1 MKKETKLGLFLLIAI
16 IVFAFSILAIKDIR
30 LEGGYKIHVYF
41 NDVGGLLEKAWVR
54 VNGVKVGKVEDI
66 ALEGRKAK
74 VTVWIKSKVKLHR
87 DTQAT
92 IASSGLLGV
101 KYLELSLGGEGEPLL
116 KDGDTVAGIDPISL
130 DKMLSNTVD
139 GINGFSNAIKGLLGD
154 KGLIKNLD
162 ELLANLNELSG
173 KLNRQLT
180 EKRTEDFVKDV
191 TSAAKDLKKITS
203 DISEITGSEK
213 ENIKV
218 AIENIKSIT
227 ERLDKIVKDVET
239 GEGSVG
245 KLLSDKEMGENLKKT
260 VESIKGTSDEAKKAL
275 GRLTLFRTYWE
286 YELRHSGK
294 YDEYKS
300 DVGLKIR
307 PRTGKYYYLGVSN
320 AATANTKTN
329 ESKNTFNLNI
339 GQSFNIDSVQFGTVY
354 AGMIRSAGGAGIKV
368 KPLWKWN
375 PGTNWR

>member
-1 MKKETKLGLFLLIAI
+1 
-16 IVFAFSILAIKDIR
+16 
-30 LEGGYKIHVYF
+30 
-41 NDVGGLLEKAWVR
+41 
-54 VNGVKVGKVEDI
+54 
-66 ALEGRKAK
+66 
-74 VTVWIKSKVKLHR
+74 
-87 DTQAT
+87 
-92 IASSGLLGV
+92 
-101 KYLELSLGGEGEPLL
+101 
-116 KDGDTVAGIDPISL
+116 
-130 DKMLSNTVD
+130 
-139 GINGFSNAIKGLLGD
+139 
-154 KGLIKNLD
+154 
-162 ELLANLNELSG
+162 
-173 KLNRQLT
+173 
-180 EKRTEDFVKDV
+180 VKDV

-375 PGTNWR
+375 PWNKLEITAEAYDFGRETVEKKVKPKINTGIRISPTKWFNVGGTIEDIAEEADLHTTANISFEDEDIAYLLGLIGLARP